1 MGDYNDAFLRNNAA
15 GGAANVQ
22 SRVKAQARTNVLQ
35 LKLVYIIW
43 NHTFLL
49 ILLIGLIFGYLSCR

>member
-1 MGDYNDAFLRNNAA
+1 MGDYNDAFLRNSAA

-35 LKLVYIIW
+35 LKLVFIIR
-43 NHTFLL
+43 NPNFL
-49 ILLIGLIFGYLSCR
+49 IEFVN

>member
-1 MGDYNDAFLRNNAA
+1 MGDFNDAFLRNNAA

-35 LKLVYIIW
+35 LKLVYIVC
-43 NHTFLL
+43 NPN
-49 ILLIGLIFGYLSCR
+49 Y